1 MYKQV
6 AKTIP
11 VAKMYEQELISE
23 GTVTPDEVAT
33 MKNGIVDLL
42 EEAYKKS
49 KNVQYKSED
58 WMTEQWE

>member
-6 AKTIP
+6 AKMIP

-58 WMTEQWE
+58 WMTEQWD

>member
-1 MYKQV
+1 
-6 AKTIP
+6 
-11 VAKMYEQELISE
+11 MYEQELISE